1 MNKSIADQLS
11 GFKLDVITV
20 TFEQVQKV
28 FFQWETDRRNGNCIS
43 MEEVEQQTID
53 EVAQGSAQDFFDY
66 LYGDDDGV

>member
-11 GFKLDVITV
+11 GFKPDVITV

-53 EVAQGSAQDFFDY
+53 EVAKGSAQDFFDY